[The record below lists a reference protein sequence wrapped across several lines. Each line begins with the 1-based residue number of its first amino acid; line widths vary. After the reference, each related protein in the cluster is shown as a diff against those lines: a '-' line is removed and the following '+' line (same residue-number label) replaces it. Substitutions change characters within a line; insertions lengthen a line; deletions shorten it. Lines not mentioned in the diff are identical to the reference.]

1 MSTLKANTFTGTTS
15 AGSILVTGEGGSTT
29 TNLQQG
35 LIKSWVNFDGSGDMT
50 PRDSFNI
57 SGIVDNGTGTY
68 TVSFNND
75 FSNANYATSFAGG
88 DYSGTDDAGHN
99 QYCHTFTTG
108 GITMLTFNYSS
119 GANVDVTALTSQQSG
134 DLA

>member
-1 MSTLKANTFTGTTS
+1 MSTLKTNTLTGTTS

-35 LIKSWVNFDGSGDMT
+35 LIKSWVNFDGSGNMT
-50 PRDSFNI
+50 PRDSFNV

-75 FSNANYATSFAGG
+75 FSNANYATSFAAG
-88 DYSGTDDAGHN
+88 DYSGTEDAGIN
-99 QYCHTFTTG
+99 QYIHTFATG
-108 GITMLTFNYSS
+108 SVTMLTFHYSN
-119 GANVDVTALTSQQSG
+119 GGVVDVTALTSQQSG